1 MSATATAHQALEHQN
16 SHVYTD
22 ELEHLVTDELPRFYR
37 QAHRQLDNAHDAEDA
52 VQDALVSA
60 YKNLSQFGGAAQL
73 STWFMTIVMNAAR
86 MQRRRRRPVVSFE
99 EQVSSSES
107 GMTLLETCRDT
118 HPDPEEI
125 LAKSEQHHLLAKAIN
140 RLSPVSRRAIRLR
153 YTDGMTAAEAAEALG
168 IPEGTIKAQLS
179 RARAK
184 LAKLLSREI
193 GRIPSHRA
201 NKAPIPPTACSRFGT
216 ENAVHVA
223 TVSLVSSDR
232 KRSVFSS
239 DQKRWCR
246 SLDVISEGV

>member
-60 YKNLSQFGGAAQL
+60 YKNLSQFRGAAQL

-201 NKAPIPPTACSRFGT
+201 NKAPIPPTACSRFWNRKCGT
-216 ENAVHVA
+216 RRDGFACFERPEA
-223 TVSLVSSDR
+223 
-232 KRSVFSS
+232 
-239 DQKRWCR
+239 
-246 SLDVISEGV
+246 